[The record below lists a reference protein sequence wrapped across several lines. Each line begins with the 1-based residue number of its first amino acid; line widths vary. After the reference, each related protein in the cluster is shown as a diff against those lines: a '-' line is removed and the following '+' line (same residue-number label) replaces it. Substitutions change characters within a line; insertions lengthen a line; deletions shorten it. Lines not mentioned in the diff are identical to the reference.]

1 MGLDTFAMQ
10 IVNAPDEDFQGINL
24 CGGVF
29 SGGAGSSSFR
39 GKIYNS
45 FIEWIT
51 GDEKTLYE
59 QHTNFESVKEIRNQ
73 LALFF
78 VENKDDT
85 KAQELLDEI
94 HNNGQINYPIKV
106 DEVRNLLKFFDVCVE
121 KGYTL
126 HGWW

>member
-1 MGLDTFAMQ
+1 MGLDTFAMK
-10 IVNAPDEDFQGINL
+10 IVPAPAEDFAGIEL
-24 CGGVF
+24 CGGMF
-29 SGGAGSSSFR
+29 SSTGAASFR
-39 GKIYNS
+39 GKVYNS
-45 FIEWIT
+45 FIEWVT

-59 QHTNFESVKEIRNQ
+59 EHTDFESVKEIRNQ

-94 HNNGQINYPIKV
+94 HNNGQIDYSITV

>member
-1 MGLDTFAMQ
+1 MGLDIFAMKF
-10 IVNAPDEDFQGINL
+10 APAPAEDFKDINL

-29 SGGAGSSSFR
+29 STGDSSFR
-39 GKIYNS
+39 GKVYNS
-45 FIEWIT
+45 FIEWVT
-51 GDEKTLYE
+51 GDEQTLYKE
-59 QHTNFESVKEIRNQ
+59 SIDFDSVKEIRNQ

-78 VENKDDT
+78 VENKDAD
-85 KAQELLDEI
+85 KAQDLLDEI
-94 HNNGQINYPIKV
+94 HNNGQIDYPIKV